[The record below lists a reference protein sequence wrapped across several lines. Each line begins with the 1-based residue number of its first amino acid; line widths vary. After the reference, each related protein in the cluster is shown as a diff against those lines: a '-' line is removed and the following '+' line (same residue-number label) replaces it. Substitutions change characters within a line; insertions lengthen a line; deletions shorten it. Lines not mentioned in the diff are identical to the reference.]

1 MTEFVRVKDPG
12 TGHEWSAPKRW
23 AEASDEVEVLH
34 NKRATDVNGRPL
46 PSKPKV
52 NLESLGD
59 TGDDIDTGTQLSD
72 YAPPE
77 QNGDESR

>member
-23 AEASDEVEVLH
+23 AEASDEIEVLH
-34 NKRATDVNGRPL
+34 DKEAADLTGRPL
-46 PSKPKV
+46 PPKPKV
-52 NLESLGD
+52 NLSPLPE
-59 TGDDIDTGTQLSD
+59 TPA

-77 QNGDESR
+77 QNGDES